1 MIDYS
6 ARFRNGAGD
15 IAANPLMVAGP
26 VPGVDLRSVGLLLAP
41 PVLSGEFVPVSFWE
55 GVERLSPQP
64 VTPKP
69 SPLGLYAAF
78 ADAVREM
85 TAHARGIG
93 VMVSGGLDSLA
104 VLLHACAVAEGRRV
118 VAFTIDMSDDAGG
131 GSVAEV
137 KRLLSAFDLDVELV
151 VLDPRRDRLQPDWSP
166 VGPRLD
172 GLPEVHAA
180 AAARAESLGLDIIL
194 SGDGSDELLGTPR
207 YATTAIAR
215 RHGLRGARQYL
226 KDVGST
232 GPGRFGEAAAVGSRL
247 VSRRLRA
254 VGYWAENWP
263 EWCDPVAPAVLAEPY
278 RTYATEW
285 SRRWVAD
292 EVAAHAARGWSWA
305 EADAFDALFPYT
317 VQPSAGR
324 VAEESPF
331 LHRSFLEAALAVPLA
346 DRYRPD
352 LPSKYWRGKALV
364 LDLLPPGATAKLSPR
379 KQYYSGELTRQAAAL
394 DRDQPLLLT
403 EVGLID
409 PDRLAGER
417 DTGTLLYLAG
427 IERWL
432 RGAEQHGATLG

>member
-1 MIDYS
+1 MIDWS
-6 ARFRNGAGD
+6 AGFRNGAGD
-15 IAANPLMVAGP
+15 TAANPLVIAGP

-69 SPLGLYAAF
+69 SPLGLHTAF
-78 ADAVREM
+78 SDAVREM
-85 TAHARGIG
+85 TAQARGIG

-118 VAFTIDMSDDAGG
+118 VAFTIDISDDVGG
-131 GSVAEV
+131 GAVAEV
-137 KRLLSAFDLDVELV
+137 KRLLDAFDLDVELV
-151 VLDPRRDRLQPDWSP
+151 VLDPRRDRLEPEWSP

-180 AAARAESLGLDIIL
+180 AAARAEDLGLDIIL

-226 KDVGST
+226 RDVAGT
-232 GPGRFGEAAAVGSRL
+232 GPGLFGETAAVGSRL

-254 VGYWAENWP
+254 LGYWAENWP
-263 EWCDPVAPAVLAEPY
+263 EWCDPVAPSILAEPY
-278 RTYATEW
+278 RAQATEW
-285 SRRWVAD
+285 SRQWVAD
-292 EVAAHAARGWSWA
+292 EVAAHAAKGWSWA
-305 EADAFDALFPYT
+305 EADAYDALFPYT
-317 VQPSAGR
+317 LPPPAGR
-324 VAEESPF
+324 VPEESPF

-346 DRYRPD
+346 DRYRPG

-379 KQYYSGELTRQAAAL
+379 KQYYSGALAGQAALL
-394 DRDQPLLLT
+394 DKAQPLLLT
-403 EVGLID
+403 EVGLVD
-409 PDRLAGER
+409 RERLAQER
-417 DTGTLLYLAG
+417 DTGTLIYLAG

-432 RGAEQHGATLG
+432 RGAQRHGATFG